1 MISVDFDGYV
11 KNVSWLKQNR
21 FGDFGG
27 YDKNVSWLKQNRF
40 GDFGGY
46 VKNVSWLK
54 QTDLVIS
61 VVMSKTYRG

>member
-1 MISVDFDGYV
+1 MV
-11 KNVSWLKQNR
+11 KT
-21 FGDFGG
+21 
-27 YDKNVSWLKQNRF
+27 NRF

-61 VVMSKTYRG
+61 VVMTKTDLVSWLKRIVVKTDLVISVVMSKTYRG